1 LSNSLTFAALTGV
14 CILAWVL
21 YLYRK
26 RRLREDNALL
36 WVFVS
41 AGIIVLSTWT
51 DLLLGINWV
60 VGAEK
65 ASDVVLASFVAFL
78 LVVCIYYSIKISDLA
93 EQNKRI
99 AQEIAVIK
107 ISARSGS
114 HSSAKN
120 ETEDGD

>member
-1 LSNSLTFAALTGV
+1 MSNSLTFAALTGV